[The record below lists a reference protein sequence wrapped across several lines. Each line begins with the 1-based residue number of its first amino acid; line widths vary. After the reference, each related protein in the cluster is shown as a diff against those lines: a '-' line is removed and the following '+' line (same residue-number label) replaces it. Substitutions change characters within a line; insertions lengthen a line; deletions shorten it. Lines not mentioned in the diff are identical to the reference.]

1 MSEFFQA
8 LERAAQD
15 RVQTVPVAREP
26 AGAEPPPP
34 IEPTLEIVLLPP
46 GEASAPE
53 VPDRDGVDDHL
64 VSLLTPTTF
73 AAEQYRSLR
82 HVVEHLRTESRMSV
96 IAVSSPG
103 IGDGKTMTAINLAG
117 ALAQAPEARV
127 LLLELDVRRPS
138 FASHL
143 ALPPSSRAGI
153 VDAILRPSLA
163 LKDIV
168 RTLPTFNLAVVT
180 AGETTS
186 APYEVLK
193 SQRLQELLAEA
204 RGDYDHVIVD
214 TPPLAAVPDCRVIS
228 PLVDGFLVVV
238 RAHGTPKRLLEAA
251 LTVTDP
257 SKLIGLIYNRED
269 RPLSGNYR
277 YGYGAYAQTDDPSE
291 HGGSPW
297 GRTLE
302 RVRAC
307 AARARWFRASDNG
320 GRG

>member
-1 MSEFFQA
+1 MSEFFEA

-15 RVQTVPVAREP
+15 RLRTVPLVSEP
-26 AGAEPPPP
+26 DAAELSPP
-34 IEPTLEIVLLPP
+34 IEPTLAIVPLPP
-46 GEASAPE
+46 VEARAPE
-53 VPDRDGVDDHL
+53 VPDHDGVDDHL

-82 HVVEHLRTESRMSV
+82 HFVEHLRAESQISV

-103 IGDGKTMTAINLAG
+103 IGDGKTTTAINLAG

-143 ALPPSSRAGI
+143 ALSRSSRAGI

-163 LKDIV
+163 LKDVV

-180 AGETTS
+180 AGEATS

-193 SQRLQELLAEA
+193 SDRLQQLLAEA
-204 RGDYDHVIVD
+204 RQEYDHVIVD

-228 PLVDGFLVVV
+228 RVIDGFIIVV

-251 LTVTDP
+251 LTVTEPD
-257 SKLIGLIYNRED
+257 KLIGLIYNNED
-269 RPLSGNYR
+269 RPLSGNYT
-277 YGYGAYAQTDDPSE
+277 YGYGTYAQADDPSGR
-291 HGGSPW
+291 GGSTW

-302 RVRAC
+302 RVRAS
-307 AARARWFRASDNG
+307 AARARWFRASDDEI
-320 GRG
+320 RG